1 MTTPAG
7 TTRRI
12 GVVFAIAFTAMVGV
26 ARAYAPVDQPGPPL
40 DVPRAVLKAA
50 LRCSAPLSSARR
62 DVVLLIPGTTVD
74 PDQAYSW
81 NWEPALTRRG
91 IPYCAITV
99 PNHTDGD
106 IQVAAEYVVY
116 AVRTIAR
123 ATHRQVELFGWSQG
137 ASTLPRWAIRWWPD
151 VRPLITSLVG
161 LAPVNNIG
169 SLVASAACAPGSCV
183 PAAWQQAIG
192 AKFMAALDSGQET
205 FPGIAY
211 TVIYS
216 RVDDVVTPD
225 VTGALSKLPP
235 GPNVVNVAIQD
246 VCHADLSEHLAIPAS
261 PTAYAIAID
270 AIEHP
275 GQPADLTRVHV
286 SQPCLPG
293 TMPGVSPAAFLT
305 GEAGVA
311 GPVAQRLETGKVSS
325 EPQLRCYVT
334 ASCRRRHPHQ

>member
-1 MTTPAG
+1 MFAAG
-7 TTRRI
+7 
-12 GVVFAIAFTAMVGV
+12 A
-26 ARAYAPVDQPGPPL
+26 ARAYAPVNQPGPPL
-40 DVPRAVLKAA
+40 DVPRSALKGA
-50 LRCSAPLSSARR
+50 LRCPAPLSAARR
-62 DVVLLIPGTTVD
+62 DVVLVIPGTVVD
-74 PDQAYSW
+74 PDQAFGW
-81 NWEPALTRRG
+81 NWEPALSRNG
-91 IPYCAITV
+91 IPYCTITL

-151 VRPLITSLVG
+151 VRPLIASLVG
-161 LAPVNNIG
+161 LAPLNNIG
-169 SLVASAACAPGSCV
+169 SLVANAACAPGSCV
-183 PAAWQQAIG
+183 PAAWQQAVG
-192 AKFMAALDSGQET
+192 AHFMAALDSGRET
-205 FPGIAY
+205 FAGIAY
-211 TVIYS
+211 TAIYS

-246 VCHADLSEHLAIPAS
+246 VCRADLSEHLAIPAS

-275 GQPADLTRVHV
+275 GHPADLRAVHV

-293 TMPGVSPAAFLT
+293 TMPGVTPAAFLA

-311 GPVAQRLETGKVSS
+311 GPIAQRLETGKVSS
-325 EPQLRCYVT
+325 EPPLRCYVA
-334 ASCRRRHPHQ
+334 ASCSRRATRQ